1 MTTYR
6 TNDTMSYDDGAFGD
20 KLEGYYIIDHIC
32 AEEAYPEEDTE
43 KMVICELKNNA
54 GVADAYAFGDQLD
67 LTDKDNYTVVYA
79 SGVRILSSVNE
90 YELSELRRV
99 TLADEGKYDIRDLLP
114 HAKIFGDEG
123 IEYVKEQLPKYIE
136 DGEYRRLCE
145 AMLEEHGV
153 FLGSSPASLNHG
165 YASVG
170 GLLTHS
176 FELMKM
182 AYAIATY
189 YNQANDYT
197 IDVDLL
203 CAGALLHDIGK
214 AYDFDLRPNMN
225 VVPYARA
232 LPLDHVYF
240 GREYIEEI
248 GEKLGMDPQ
257 KVEKVGNMAESHH
270 FNGRYGTGM
279 PFMTPEAELLS
290 YLDSAEHF
298 INWHY
303 DNDITFYDG
312 VPSHSSHTFL

>member
-1 MTTYR
+1 MSTKR
-6 TNDTMSYDDGAFGD
+6 TNDTTSYGDGAFGE
-20 KLEGYYIIDHIC
+20 KLEGYYIVDHIDVS
-32 AEEAYPEEDTE
+32 EADPEEDTE
-43 KMVICELKNNA
+43 KMIICVLKNNA
-54 GVADAYAFGDQLD
+54 GVADAYACGDQLD
-67 LTDKDNYTVVYA
+67 LTEKDNYSVVYA
-79 SGVRILSSVNE
+79 SGVRIISGRNE

-99 TLADEGKYDIRDLLP
+99 TPDDEGKYDIRDLLP
-114 HAKIFGDEG
+114 HAKISGDEG

-145 AMLEEHGV
+145 AMLDEHSV
-153 FLGSSPASLNHG
+153 FLGSSPASLKQG

-189 YNQANDYT
+189 YNQTNDYT
-197 IDVDLL
+197 IDLDLL

-214 AYDFDLRPNMN
+214 AYDFDLRPDMN

-240 GREYIEEI
+240 GQEYIQEI
-248 GEKLGMDPQ
+248 GEKLGMDPR
-257 KVEKVGNMAESHH
+257 KLEKVGNMAESHH

-290 YLDSAEHF
+290 HLDSAEHF
-298 INWHY
+298 INWYY

-312 VPSHSSHTFL
+312 MPSHSSHTLL